1 MKITIAKD
9 AGYCFGVRDAVNMAY
24 DSAEKHGDVYMLGS
38 IVHNEKVVNDLK
50 NAGAKIVKSL
60 DDVPKESPIL
70 FRAHGTVPKLW
81 DEAKEMKMNIIDATC
96 PLVYEIHQEV
106 KKLAKDGRRII
117 VVGDHGHDEVI
128 AIANQVE
135 NAIVIS
141 SPKEALKLKK
151 MKKAGVVSQST
162 QAIEN
167 VQEKKDTFFEFMLP
181 IIRRVNEAIR
191 KERQLVNHFSRTVES
206 GRDLSERDARQL
218 AELMIKYRL
227 IGDPIQ
233 TQKILRNYCG
243 ESTPSRRRLCSPSLP
258 MNRPGA
264 LQDSPGKATTTS
276 GSGAG
281 PGTAACCRQTGRRVQ
296 ATRSRLSIRLRQGW
310 PTTC

>member
-9 AGYCFGVRDAVNMAY
+9 AGYCFGVRDAVNIAY
-24 DSAEKHGDVYMLGS
+24 DSAEKYGDVYMLGS

-50 NAGAKIVKSL
+50 NAGTKIVRSL

-81 DEAKEMKMNIIDATC
+81 DEAKEKKMNIIDATC

-141 SPKEALKLKK
+141 SPKEALILKK

-167 VQEKKDTFFEFMLP
+167 VQDIINILMTKVFDLHFVNTICFPTKRNHEQIKDMAKTNDIMIIIGSFTSANSNRLTQLSLSINSKSFQVTDSKDLKPRWFKNKGNIGISAGASTPDYLIKDVKDTIEY
-181 IIRRVNEAIR
+181 IY
-191 KERQLVNHFSRTVES
+191 KEKLWDKEPMK
-206 GRDLSERDARQL
+206 LKL
-218 AELMIKYRL
+218 A
-227 IGDPIQ
+227 
-233 TQKILRNYCG
+233 
-243 ESTPSRRRLCSPSLP
+243 
-258 MNRPGA
+258 
-264 LQDSPGKATTTS
+264 
-276 GSGAG
+276 
-281 PGTAACCRQTGRRVQ
+281 
-296 ATRSRLSIRLRQGW
+296 
-310 PTTC
+310 